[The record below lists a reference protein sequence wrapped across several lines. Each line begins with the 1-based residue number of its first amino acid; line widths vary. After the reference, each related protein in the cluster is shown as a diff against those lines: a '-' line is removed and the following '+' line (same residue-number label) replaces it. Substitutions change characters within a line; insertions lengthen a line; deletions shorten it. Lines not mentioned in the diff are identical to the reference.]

1 MEKTM
6 LQVHRLSSGY
16 GVVQVLWDITIDVVQ
31 GEITALIG
39 SNGMGKTTLMR
50 TLAGNIAPMGGQ
62 IFYREKEITH
72 LPQTLR
78 VRNGISMIPEGRQ
91 LYAGMTVEDNLE
103 MGAYTRNDKPE
114 VRKNLEWIYGIFPRL
129 QERRKQLAGTLSGG
143 EAQMCAIGRGLMANP
158 QLLLL
163 DELSLG
169 LAPVV
174 VEMLVKI
181 ITKIHQ
187 EKEMTILLVDQDVQ
201 TALDISEKAY
211 VLDNGRVA
219 MGKESSLL
227 RNDPEIK
234 KAYLGL

>member
-1 MEKTM
+1 MEKDM
-6 LQVHRLSSGY
+6 LQVHHLRSGY
-16 GVVQVLWDITIDVVQ
+16 GVVQVLWDITMDVAQ

-50 TLAGNIAPMGGQ
+50 TLAGNIPPMGGQ
-62 IFYREKEITH
+62 IFYRKQEITH

-91 LYAGMTVEDNLE
+91 LYSGMTVEDNLD
-103 MGAYTRNDKPE
+103 MGAYTRDDKPE
-114 VRKNLEWIYGIFPRL
+114 VRKNLEWIYSIFPTL

-181 ITKIHQ
+181 ITKVHQ

-201 TALDISEKAY
+201 TALDISKKTY
-211 VLDNGRVA
+211 VLDNGRVT